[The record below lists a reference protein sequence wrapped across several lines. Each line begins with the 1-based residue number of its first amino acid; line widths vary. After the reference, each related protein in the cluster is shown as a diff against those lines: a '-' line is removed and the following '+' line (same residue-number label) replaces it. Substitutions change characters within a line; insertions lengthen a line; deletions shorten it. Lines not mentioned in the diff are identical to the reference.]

1 VTPAQ
6 RRALARLERQVRETA
21 PDIATALL
29 KAVRE
34 LSASVPVAA
43 IERAMLRG
51 GAAEVIREFFS
62 DAALDTAMAPA
73 RAELLAAVQKAGNS
87 AWRGVIPASVGG
99 AFDVLA
105 PQVLERVQ
113 TMATRALGQF
123 RRDIQD
129 SIRAEA
135 ERGLLAGEGPR
146 ETARRIRSAVG
157 LAPNQSEAVANF
169 KAALEGG
176 PRASVYADV
185 LKFEL
190 RDRRFDGPIKAALK
204 NKTRLSAS
212 QIERMTDRYRDR
224 MLAFHAE
231 TIARTTA
238 LDAYK
243 LGQELAFEQAADAGL
258 LEPERLVKRWVTT
271 LDGRERDAHREMDG
285 VEVPYNDPWIVP
297 GEGLQ
302 MYPGEN
308 TYNCRCAQ
316 VFRLL
321 PRGQTA

>member
-34 LSASVPVAA
+34 LVQSVPVAA

-73 RAELLAAVQKAGNS
+73 RAELLAAVQRGGNS

-157 LAPNQSEAVANF
+157 LAPNQREAVTNF
-169 KAALEGG
+169 RLALEEVSDNKKALG
-176 PRASVYADV
+176 YA
-185 LKFEL
+185 L
-190 RDRRFDGPIKAALK
+190 RDRRFDATLRAA
-204 NKTRLSAS
+204 RAS
-212 QIERMTDRYRDR
+212 GQGLTAAQIERMTDRYRDR

-285 VEVPYNDPWIVP
+285 VEVPYNDPWNVP

>member
-34 LSASVPVAA
+34 LVRSVPVAA

-73 RAELLAAVQKAGNS
+73 RAELLAAVQKAGNG
-87 AWRGVIPASVGG
+87 AWRNVIPVSVAGG
-99 AFDVLA
+99 FDILDPRVLSA
-105 PQVLERVQ
+105 VQ
-113 TMATRALGQF
+113 TMTTQALSQF

-135 ERGLLAGEGPR
+135 ERGLLAGVGPR
-146 ETARRIRSAVG
+146 ETARRIRGAVG
-157 LAPNQSEAVANF
+157 LAPNQSEAVSNF
-169 KAALEGG
+169 RAALENATGDKKALG
-176 PRASVYADV
+176 YG
-185 LKFEL
+185 L
-190 RDRRFDGPIKAALK
+190 RDRRFDATLRAARSTGVPL
-204 NKTRLSAS
+204 TPE
-212 QIERMTDRYRDR
+212 QVGRMTDRYRDR

-238 LDAYK
+238 LDAQK
-243 LGQELAFEQAADAGL
+243 LGQQLAIEQAADAGL
-258 LEPERLVKRWVTT
+258 VDTGRLVKRWVATQDERT
-271 LDGRERDAHREMDG
+271 REAHREMDG
-285 VEVPYNDPWIVP
+285 VEVPYDEPWIVP
-297 GEGLQ
+297 DAGPQ
-302 MYPGEN
+302 MYPGDGE
-308 TYNCRCAQ
+308 YNCRCTAVYRLIPRAQ
-316 VFRLL
+316 
-321 PRGQTA
+321 AA